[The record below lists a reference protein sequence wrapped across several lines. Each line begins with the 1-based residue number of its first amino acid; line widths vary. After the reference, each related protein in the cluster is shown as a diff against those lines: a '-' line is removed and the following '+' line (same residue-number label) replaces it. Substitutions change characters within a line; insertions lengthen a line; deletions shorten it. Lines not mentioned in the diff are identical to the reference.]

1 MNTAKAWL
9 FLSCLLTVLSV
20 SSKLYA
26 GEAAGL
32 RKVRAAVTSISG
44 SMAPAWAAHESG
56 IFAKHGLQVEV
67 IATPSG
73 LQGMNTLIARE
84 VDFVHIAGG
93 TTAGAAVGG
102 ADVKI
107 IATNVATLLLNLAVR
122 PEIEKPE
129 QLRGKNVGISRF
141 GTSLHTGARV
151 AIKHFGL
158 EPGKDVAIVE
168 IGSGDWI
175 VSALHTGRVQG
186 GVFGYPATSKA
197 VKLGNRVML
206 HIPNL
211 NVPYAANG
219 VSTRGELIRNDPDY
233 VRRYL
238 AAVIE
243 AGALMKRDRSFTYG
257 VLRKYLR
264 TEEPDVLAE
273 TYDVQISKYLL
284 KAPVPTLEAVR
295 SVVEELAERNPK
307 ARDQDPAKFFDARFV
322 RQLENSGFIDALYR

>member
-1 MNTAKAWL
+1 M
-9 FLSCLLTVLSV
+9 S
-20 SSKLYA
+20 
-26 GEAAGL
+26 
-32 RKVRAAVTSISG
+32 
-44 SMAPAWAAHESG
+44 PPWAAHEAG

-107 IATNVATLLLNLAVR
+107 VATFVGTLLLNLAVR
-122 PEIEKPE
+122 PEIERAE
-129 QLRGKNVGISRF
+129 QLRGKSIGISRY
-141 GTSLHTGARV
+141 GTSLHTGARLAV
-151 AIKHFGL
+151 RHFGM
-158 EPGKDVAIVE
+158 EAGRDVAIVE

-175 VSALHTGRVQG
+175 VGALQSGRIQG
-186 GVFGYPATSKA
+186 GVFGYPATSRA
-197 VKLGNRVML
+197 LKLGNRLML
-206 HIPNL
+206 HLPTLNL
-211 NVPYAANG
+211 SYAANG
-219 VSTRGELIRNDPDY
+219 LSTRGELIRNDSDL

-243 AGALMKRDRSFTYG
+243 ASALMKKDRAFSLG

-264 TEEPDVLAE
+264 NDDAEILGE
-273 TYDVQISKYLL
+273 TYDVQIVKYLMR
-284 KAPVPTLEAVR
+284 VPLPTAEAVR

-307 ARDQDPAKFFDARFV
+307 AKDQDAAKLFDDRFV
-322 RQLENSGFIDALYR
+322 RQLESSGFIDSLYR

>member
-1 MNTAKAWL
+1 MNLIKI
-9 FLSCLLTVLSV
+9 FLLLCLLDISFASFEVA
-20 SSKLYA
+20 A
-26 GEAAGL
+26 GEPSGL

-56 IFAKHGLQVEV
+56 IFGKYGLQVEV

-151 AIKHFGL
+151 AMKHFGL

-168 IGSGDWI
+168 IGAGDWI
-175 VSALHTGRVQG
+175 VSSLHSGRVQA
-186 GVFGYPATSKA
+186 GVFGYPATGKA

-206 HIPNL
+206 HLPNL
-211 NVPYAANG
+211 NIPYAANG

-238 AAVIE
+238 SAVIE
-243 AGALMKRDRSFTYG
+243 AGALMKKDRSFTYG

-264 TEEPDVLAE
+264 TDDADILAE

-284 KAPVPTLEAVR
+284 KAPVPTVEAVR

-307 ARDQDPAKFFDARFV
+307 AKDQDPAKFFDARFV
-322 RQLENSGFIDALYR
+322 RQLESSGFIDSLYR

>member
-1 MNTAKAWL
+1 VEKTKTLAFL
-9 FLSCLLTVLSV
+9 FCLLNLLAF
-20 SSKLYA
+20 SKILA
-26 GEAAGL
+26 GEPPGL

-151 AIKHFGL
+151 AMKHFGL

-175 VSALHTGRVQG
+175 VNSLHSGRVQA

-211 NVPYAANG
+211 NIAYAANG
-219 VSTRGELIRNDPDY
+219 VSTRGEIIRNDPDY

-238 AAVIE
+238 SAVIE
-243 AGALMKRDRSFTYG
+243 AGALMKKDRAFTYG

-264 TEEPDVLAE
+264 TDETDVLAE
-273 TYDVQISKYLL
+273 TYDVQIVKYLL
-284 KAPVPTLEAVR
+284 KAPAPTVEAVR

-307 ARDQDPAKFFDARFV
+307 AKDQDPSKFFDARFV
-322 RQLENSGFIDALYR
+322 GQLESNGFIDSLYR

>member
-1 MNTAKAWL
+1 
-9 FLSCLLTVLSV
+9 
-20 SSKLYA
+20 
-26 GEAAGL
+26 
-32 RKVRAAVTSISG
+32 
-44 SMAPAWAAHESG
+44 MAPAWAAHESG

-151 AIKHFGL
+151 AMKHFGL

-175 VSALHTGRVQG
+175 VSSLHSGRVQA

-211 NVPYAANG
+211 NIAYAANG

-238 AAVIE
+238 SAVIE
-243 AGALMKRDRSFTYG
+243 AGALMKKDRSFTYG

-264 TEEPDVLAE
+264 TDETDVLAE
-273 TYDVQISKYLL
+273 TYEIQIVKYLL
-284 KAPVPTLEAVR
+284 KAPVPTVEAVR

-307 ARDQDPAKFFDARFV
+307 AKDQDPAKFFDPRFV
-322 RQLENSGFIDALYR
+322 RQLESSGFIDSLYK

>member
-1 MNTAKAWL
+1 MIAIARAA
-9 FLSCLLTVLSV
+9 
-20 SSKLYA
+20 A
-26 GEAAGL
+26 GEATGL
-32 RKVRAAVTSISG
+32 RRVRAAVTSISG

-56 IFAKHGLQVEV
+56 AFARHGLQVEV

-129 QLRGKNVGISRF
+129 QLRGKSIGISRF

-151 AIKHFGL
+151 ALKHFGL
-158 EPGKDVAIVE
+158 EPGKDVAVVE

-175 VSALHTGRVQG
+175 VSALQSGRVQG

-197 VKLGNRVML
+197 VKLGNRLLL
-206 HIPNL
+206 HIPTLNL
-211 NVPYAANG
+211 PYAANG
-219 VSTRGELIRNDPDY
+219 VSTRGELIRNEPDY

-243 AGALMKRDRSFTYG
+243 AAALMKKDRSFTYG

-264 TEEPDVLAE
+264 TDEADVLAE
-273 TYDVQISKYLL
+273 TYDVQIVKYLL
-284 KAPVPTLEAVR
+284 KVPAPTAEAVR

-307 ARDQDPAKFFDARFV
+307 AKDQDPARFFDARFV

>member
-1 MNTAKAWL
+1 MKNAKTVA
-9 FLSCLLTVLSV
+9 LLYLLAVFCAAFEV
-20 SSKLYA
+20 CA
-26 GEAAGL
+26 GEPAGL
-32 RKVRAAVTSISG
+32 RKVRSAVTSISG

-56 IFAKHGLQVEV
+56 IFARHGLQVEV

-122 PEIEKPE
+122 PEIERPE

-151 AIKHFGL
+151 AMKHFGL

-175 VSALHTGRVQG
+175 VSALHSGRVQA

-211 NVPYAANG
+211 NIPYAANG
-219 VSTRGELIRNDPDY
+219 LSTRGDLIRNDADY
-233 VRRYL
+233 VRRYV
-238 AAVIE
+238 AAVVE
-243 AGALMKRDRSFTYG
+243 AAALMKKDRSFTYG

-264 TEEPDVLAE
+264 TEESDVLAE
-273 TYDVQISKYLL
+273 TYDIQIVKYLL
-284 KAPVPTLEAVR
+284 KAPLPTVEAVR

-307 ARDQDPAKFFDARFV
+307 AKDQDPAKFFDARFV
-322 RQLENSGFIDALYR
+322 RELENSGFIDALYR